1 MEQRPKVWIY
11 CHTEAP
17 DDRKGILK
25 SQQRQLLYYAKQMD
39 AEIIGS
45 SCDTGNQIFDSR
57 SGFRFFLAQ
66 AKKSRVHALF
76 IVNPEVV
83 AKTRQQW
90 EAFVDKMQSMKL
102 QVFSPAAGCMVDLQD
117 EKMEEQTVL
126 CLQ

>member
-25 SQQRQLLYYAKQMD
+25 SQQRQLLFYARQMD
-39 AEIIGS
+39 AQVIGS
-45 SCDTGNQIFDSR
+45 SGDIGQQDFENR

-66 AKKSRVHALF
+66 ARKSRVQALY
-76 IVNPEVV
+76 ILNSECV
-83 AKTRQQW
+83 ADTGQQW
-90 EAFVDKMQSMKL
+90 QKFVNMMQRMNI
-102 QVFSPAAGCMVDLQD
+102 QVFSPRAGCMIGLQD
-117 EKMEEQTVL
+117 ERIEEQTAL

>member
-25 SQQRQLLYYAKQMD
+25 SQQRQMLFYARQMD
-39 AEIIGS
+39 AQVIGS
-45 SCDTGNQIFDSR
+45 SGDIGQQDFENR

-66 AKKSRVHALF
+66 ARKSRVQALY
-76 IVNPEVV
+76 ILNSESV
-83 AKTRQQW
+83 ADTGQQW
-90 EAFVDKMQSMKL
+90 QKFVNMMQSMNI
-102 QVFSPAAGCMVDLQD
+102 QVFSPRAGCMIGLQD
-117 EKMEEQTVL
+117 ERIEEQTAL